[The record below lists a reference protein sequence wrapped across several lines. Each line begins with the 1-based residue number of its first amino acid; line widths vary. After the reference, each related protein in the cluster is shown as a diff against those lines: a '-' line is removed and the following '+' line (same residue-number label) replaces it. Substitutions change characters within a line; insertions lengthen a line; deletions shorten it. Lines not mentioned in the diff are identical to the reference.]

1 MSKFLVILLLSCC
14 SLNTIATN
22 YYSQQSGDPAV
33 LSNWNS
39 LPAGGGAV
47 PASFINPSDHFIIQ
61 NGHSLVTTNN
71 WVIGAANATT
81 QLTIQAGGVL
91 QADYPVLFTGQFY
104 ILDGGTYIHNNKE
117 TTSGVAGAS
126 IFGGAEFF
134 SSNSNVE
141 IRNWIDNIVALPATI
156 SWGNLILNYTDATI
170 GNWNQDG
177 DLTTIQGDFIVRNTG
192 VAQEF
197 RLTTNTNTTLTIGG
211 NLIIEGGILRLKNG
225 STTGRSCLVMVNGS
239 VQVANGTLHMG
250 QADAIPNCELR
261 FRGNLV
267 VAATA
272 TVTAADAQAF
282 LVADGTGATQNI
294 NCAIAINCN
303 YRLESLAVTAL
314 QNNFTTA
321 AGKSFVVAGS
331 CQAGA
336 FSINSGGSLTV
347 TGVLNS
353 NGLINMNANNCT
365 VCRGNASYIS
375 GSWCNTLGVGS
386 IGQLQLNAASLVFN
400 QSASSQ
406 LYAGI
411 ANSKGE
417 VYATNGT
424 VINFNG
430 AGVAGGELAINGNGV
445 LSFDETSYAAGN
457 AFYNAY
463 GGLLRTAAADGLTP
477 AGVFNAGSIRTTQ
490 LKNYDASSSNSFE
503 YFGSMQQQTGLGL
516 PVIIDGELK
525 INNTS
530 SAGVTLTQAT
540 TVSGAFNLTNGRVK
554 TDIVNLLSLTDNI
567 TMTGG
572 GVQSFVD
579 GPLQKTGDDNFV
591 FHVGKQSDYAP
602 ISMSG
607 AGAVTDVFTAEY
619 FIGNPK
625 LVYGPVFFLP
635 IIRVSGL
642 EYWTLQQTSGTGVK
656 NVTLSVRTYS
666 DATDISRLLVV
677 RWDGAEWRN
686 EGNAAYTG
694 ISTGTI
700 TSLPVSGY
708 GAFTLASD
716 IINANPLP
724 ALAIYFTA
732 LPDNGSA
739 LLQFNLNN
747 CCAVKELVIEKST
760 DGKLFRPIGF
770 INNPGDGLMHGFTD
784 YNFINDTYYRLRIK
798 TATGRILYSVVQKAV
813 SKKVGNQL
821 QVLQQHKS
829 LRLQLNVITAI
840 QSNITL
846 TNTSGVMVQQ
856 TTWSLQK
863 GDNMLQIPVQ
873 HLPAG
878 VYILQLRT
886 GSEMQWV
893 KLLIR

>member
-1 MSKFLVILLLSCC
+1 MSKFLIILLLLCC

-33 LSNWNS
+33 LGNWNS

-47 PASFINPSDHFIIQ
+47 PASFINPSDQFIIQ
-61 NGHSLVTTNN
+61 NGHNLVTTSN
-71 WVIGAANATT
+71 WIIGAANATT
-81 QLTIQAGGVL
+81 QLTIESGGVL
-91 QADYPVLFTGQFY
+91 QADYPVLFMGQFY

-134 SSNSNVE
+134 SSNSNFE
-141 IRNWIDNIVALPATI
+141 IRNWIDNVVALPVTI

-170 GNWNQDG
+170 GNWNQGG
-177 DLTTIQGDFIVRNTG
+177 DLTTIQGNFIIRNTG
-192 VAQEF
+192 AGQEF
-197 RLTTNTNTTLTIGG
+197 RLTTNTSTTLAIGG
-211 NLIIEGGILRLKNG
+211 NLIIEGGTLRLKNG
-225 STTGRSCLVMVNGS
+225 STAGRTCLVIVNGS
-239 VQVANGTLHMG
+239 VQVNSGTLHVG
-250 QADAIPNCELR
+250 QADAVPNCELR
-261 FRGNLV
+261 FKTNLT
-267 VAATA
+267 VAAGA
-272 TVTAADAQAF
+272 TVTAADDNAF
-282 LVADGTGATQNI
+282 LIANGTGATQFI
-294 NCAIAINCN
+294 NCAATINCN
-303 YRLESLAVTAL
+303 YRIEPIAVTAL
-314 QNNFTTA
+314 QNNFATA
-321 AGKSFVVAGS
+321 GGKSFVVAGS
-331 CQAGA
+331 CQAGNY
-336 FSINSGGSLTV
+336 SINSGGSLTV
-347 TGVLNS
+347 TGALSS
-353 NGLINMNANNCT
+353 NGLITMNANNCT
-365 VCRGNASYIS
+365 VCRGNASYIG
-375 GSWCNTLGVGS
+375 GSWCNTTGIGS
-386 IGQLQLNAASLVFN
+386 IGQLQLNAASLIFN

-430 AGVAGGELAINGNGV
+430 AGVASGELAINGNGV

-463 GGLLRTAAADGLTP
+463 GGLLRSAAADGLTP
-477 AGVFNAGSIRTTQ
+477 GGVLNAGSIRTNQ
-490 LKNYDASSSNSFE
+490 LKNYDASNNNSFE
-503 YFGSMQQQTGLGL
+503 YFGSLQQQTGLGL
-516 PVIIDGELK
+516 PAIIDGELK
-525 INNTS
+525 INNTN

-540 TVSGAFNLTNGRVK
+540 TVSGTFNLTNGRLK
-554 TDIVNLLSLTDNI
+554 TDIVNLLSLTDNS

-572 GVQSFVD
+572 SVQSFVD

-625 LVYGPVFFLP
+625 LVYGSVFFLP

-642 EYWTLQQTSGTGVK
+642 EYWTLQQTNGSAVK
-656 NVTLSVRTYS
+656 NITLSVRTYS
-666 DATDISRLLVV
+666 NATDLSHLLVV

-686 EGNAAYTG
+686 EGNTAYTG
-694 ISTGTI
+694 VSTGTI

-724 ALAIYFTA
+724 AVAIYFTV
-732 LPDNGSA
+732 LPGKGSA

-747 CCAVKELVIEKST
+747 CCAAKELVIEKST
-760 DGKLFRPIGF
+760 DGKLFVPITT
-770 INNPGDGLMHGFTD
+770 ISNPGEVMMHGYTD
-784 YNFINDTYYRLRIK
+784 YNFVTEAYYRLKIK
-798 TATGRILYSVVQKAV
+798 TATGRVLYSAVQKAIIKN
-813 SKKVGNQL
+813 SGGLL
-821 QVLQQHKS
+821 QVLQQSKS
-829 LRLQLNVITAI
+829 LRLQVSSIIAT
-840 QSNITL
+840 QSNLTL
-846 TNTSGVMVQQ
+846 TNASGASVLQ
-856 TTWSLQK
+856 TPWRLQK

-878 VYILQLRT
+878 IYILQMQT
-886 GSEMQWV
+886 GSGMQRV
-893 KLLIR
+893 KLLIQ